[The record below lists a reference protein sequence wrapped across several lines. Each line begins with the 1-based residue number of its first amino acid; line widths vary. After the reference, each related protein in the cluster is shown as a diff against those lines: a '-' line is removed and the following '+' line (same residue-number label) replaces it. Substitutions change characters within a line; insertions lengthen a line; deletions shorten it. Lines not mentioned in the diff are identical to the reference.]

1 MIYLI
6 GFMGSGKSL
15 VGKKIARELEWKFL
29 DTDELIEEREEKKIR
44 EIFRNEGEHRF
55 REIEREVLRGITPK
69 QKMLVSCGGGTPCF
83 FDNMKWM
90 KQHGSVLYL
99 KVEEKILM
107 ERLIR
112 ERKKKA
118 LLEDK
123 TLVQIKSYVVRTL
136 RMRMPFYHKADKIF
150 ELNGSRISARVM
162 DELMENVVAMEKEK

>member
-6 GFMGSGKSL
+6 GFMGSGKSSL
-15 VGKKIARELEWKFL
+15 GKKIARELNWKFL
-29 DTDELIEEREEKKIR
+29 DTDELIEEQEEKKIR

-69 QKMLVSCGGGTPCF
+69 QKILVSCGGGTPCF

-90 KQHGSVLYL
+90 KQHGGVLYL
-99 KVEEKILM
+99 KVGEKILM
-107 ERLIR
+107 ERLMK

-123 TLVQIKSYVVRTL
+123 TLVQIKSYVARTL

-150 ELNGSRISARVM
+150 ELNGSRITAKAM
-162 DELMENVVAMEKEK
+162 DELIKNVVALEGKK